1 MGKSA
6 IMSVRITG
14 NSDDAVKA
22 LSKVTAKAS
31 AFGTF
36 MGGAVLKGVSALW
49 DTLKGFTSAVMD
61 MSDSTDKFKNTMN
74 FAGFDTS
81 AVEAATKATREYAD
95 KTVYDLTTVQ
105 NTTAQLAANGIQDYV
120 GLTEAAGNLNAVAGG
135 NAETFKSVAM
145 VMTQTAGAGK
155 LTTENW
161 NQLTDAIP
169 GAAGKLQEAMLN
181 AGAYTGNFREAMEKG
196 EITADEFNKAIMD
209 LGMTDVAK
217 EAATSTQTMEGA
229 LGNLEAAVTGGLT
242 DAFNLFKPAVTSAM
256 TVAADKIS
264 AFSGKATTGLQG
276 VIKLVRDGDFSSEL
290 REAFNIDEDSP
301 VVDFLLTIRDNAV
314 SAFDTAKQKAGEFV
328 AAFQNTGPMQ
338 AAADIFGAVWEACK
352 NLAGAAGDVIGQ
364 FTPLADSMG
373 GASGAGQA
381 LGDAFNGAA
390 DIVGMVSDKL
400 TAFSDWVS
408 EHAEPVSSALVGI
421 AAGFAAFKVAS
432 AISAVVSALQGFSVA
447 TTAASVAQWAMNA
460 AMNANP
466 IVIVITAI
474 AALVAA
480 LVYFFTQTETGRQ
493 IWASFTSWLGSC
505 VGNIVGF
512 FQALPGKIGGFF
524 QSAAQ
529 FATDKWDAVVAWFKG
544 IPGRITGAIGN
555 VGHLLYNAGASIIS
569 GFLDGLK
576 SMWDS
581 VTGWISGIGDWI
593 TEHKGPPEYDAV
605 MLVNNGRLIMQG
617 FAKGLRSGFDTD
629 VRRTISRING
639 RMGGLSLDAG
649 MNGGTVGG
657 TVVNVT
663 FNAPVDRE
671 GVARE
676 IRKILSDYDRKR
688 GN

>member
-22 LSKVTAKAS
+22 LQKVTGKAS

-36 MGGAVLKGVSALW
+36 MGGAALKGVSALW
-49 DTLKGFTSAVMD
+49 DTLRGFTGAVMD
-61 MSDSTDKFKNTMN
+61 MSDSTDKFKSTMN
-74 FAGFDTS
+74 FAGLDTT
-81 AVEAATKATREYAD
+81 AVEAATRATRAYAD
-95 KTVYDLTTVQ
+95 RTVYDLTTVQ
-105 NTTAQLAANGIQDYV
+105 ATTAQLAANGIQDYV

-135 NAETFKSVAM
+135 NAETFKSVSM

-169 GAAGKLQEAMLN
+169 GAAGRLQDAMRD
-181 AGAYTGNFREAMEKG
+181 AGAYTGNFREAMEDG
-196 EITADEFNKAIMD
+196 QITAEEFNRAIMD
-209 LGMTDVAK
+209 LGMTDVAR

-242 DAFNLFKPAVTSAM
+242 DAFDLIKPAVTSAIGG
-256 TVAADKIS
+256 AADAIGTFSTDATNNLQAFAHALQDTGAFQAAKDMVDAVGSSIS
-264 AFSGKATTGLQG
+264 ALGRAFGDIVTAIAPGIQGLSDAGGIGTG
-276 VIKLVRDGDFSSEL
+276 I
-290 REAFNIDEDSP
+290 
-301 VVDFLLTIRDNAV
+301 
-314 SAFDTAKQKAGEFV
+314 
-328 AAFQNTGPMQ
+328 
-338 AAADIFGAVWEACK
+338 
-352 NLAGAAGDVIGQ
+352 
-364 FTPLADSMG
+364 
-373 GASGAGQA
+373 
-381 LGDAFNGAA
+381 GDAFSIAA
-390 DIVGMVSDKL
+390 GLIQAVADKL
-400 TAFSDWVS
+400 TGFGDWMS
-408 EHAEPVSSALVGI
+408 ANAEPI
-421 AAGFAAFKVAS
+421 AGMLIAIGGGFAAFQVAGV
-432 AISAVVSALQGFSVA
+432 ISAVVGALKGFSVA
-447 TTAASVAQWAMNA
+447 STAASVAQWALNV

-466 IVIVITAI
+466 IMIVVTAI
-474 AALVAA
+474 GALVAA
-480 LVYFFTQTETGRQ
+480 LVWFFTQTESGRR

-505 VGNIVGF
+505 VNNIIGF
-512 FQALPGKIGGFF
+512 FQALPGRIGGFF
-524 QSAAQ
+524 SSAAR
-529 FATDKWDAVVAWFKG
+529 FAQDKWTDVVDWFRG
-544 IPGRITGAIGN
+544 LPSRIVSAIGN
-555 VGHLLYNAGASIIS
+555 VGSLLYNAGASIIS

-593 TEHKGPPEYDAV
+593 TEHKGPPAYDRV

-617 FAKGLRSGFDTD
+617 FARGLRSGFDID

-639 RMGGLSLDAG
+639 SLGGFNPGIDAPAG
-649 MNGGTVGG
+649 SAAG

-676 IRKILSDYDRKR
+676 IRKILRDYDRNR

>member
-1 MGKSA
+1 MGRSA

-14 NSDDAVKA
+14 NSDGAVKA

-36 MGGAVLKGVSALW
+36 MGGAALKGVSALW
-49 DTLKGFTSAVMD
+49 DTLKGFTGAVMD
-61 MSDSTDKFKNTMN
+61 MSDSTDKFKSTMN
-74 FAGFDTS
+74 FAGFDTG
-81 AVEAATKATREYAD
+81 AVEAATKATRDYAD

-135 NAETFKSVAM
+135 NADTFKSVAM

-181 AGAYTGNFREAMEKG
+181 AGAYTGIFREAMEKG
-196 EITADEFNKAIMD
+196 EIMAGEFNAAIMQ

-242 DAFNLFKPAVTSAM
+242 DAFNLIKPAVTDAIGGAAEAVGTFATNATNSLQSFITALQDTGAFQTAKDMMDAVGSALSSLG
-256 TVAADKIS
+256 T
-264 AFSGKATTGLQG
+264 AFATIAETIAPGLQG
-276 VIKLVRDGDFSSEL
+276 LND
-290 REAFNIDEDSP
+290 
-301 VVDFLLTIRDNAV
+301 
-314 SAFDTAKQKAGEFV
+314 AG
-328 AAFQNTGPMQ
+328 G
-338 AAADIFGAVWEACK
+338 
-352 NLAGAAGDVIGQ
+352 IG
-364 FTPLADSMG
+364 TS
-373 GASGAGQA
+373 

-390 DIVGMVSDKL
+390 DIVKTVADKL
-400 TAFSDWVS
+400 AEFGDWVS
-408 EHAEPVSSALVGI
+408 VNAEPIAGALVAIGG
-421 AAGFAAFKVAS
+421 GFAAFQVAGV
-432 AISAVVSALQGFSVA
+432 ISAVVSALQGFSIA
-447 TTAASVAQWAMNA
+447 STAASVAQWALNV

-466 IVIVITAI
+466 VMLVVTAI
-474 AALVAA
+474 GALVAA
-480 LVYFFTQTETGRQ
+480 LVWFFTQTETGRQ
-493 IWASFTSWLGSC
+493 LWSQFTAFLGSC
-505 VGNIVGF
+505 VDGIIGF

-524 QSAAQ
+524 SSAAQ
-529 FATDKWDAVVAWFKG
+529 FAQNTWNNVVSWFSG
-544 IPGRITGAIGN
+544 LGGRILSAIGN
-555 VGHLLYNAGASIIS
+555 VGNLLYNAGASIIS

-576 SMWDS
+576 SMWS
-581 VTGWISGIGDWI
+581 NVTGWISGIGDWI
-593 TEHKGPPEYDAV
+593 KEHKGPPEYDAV

-639 RMGGLSLDAG
+639 SMGGLSMDATMHG
-649 MNGGTVGG
+649 VGG
-657 TVVNVT
+657 AGATVVNVT

-676 IRKILSDYDRKR
+676 IKRLLADYDRKR

>member
-1 MGKSA
+1 MGRSA

-14 NSDDAVKA
+14 NSDGAVKA

-36 MGGAVLKGVSALW
+36 MGGAALKGVSALW
-49 DTLKGFTSAVMD
+49 DTLKGFTGAVMD
-61 MSDSTDKFKNTMN
+61 MSDSTDKFKSTMN
-74 FAGFDTS
+74 FAGFDTG
-81 AVEAATKATREYAD
+81 AVEAATKATRDYAD

-135 NAETFKSVAM
+135 NADTFKSVAM

-181 AGAYTGNFREAMEKG
+181 AGAYTGNFREAMEKS
-196 EITADEFNKAIMD
+196 EITADEFNAAIMQ

-242 DAFNLFKPAVTSAM
+242 DAFNLIKPAVTDAIGGAAEAVGTFATNATNSLQSFITALQDTGAFQTAKDMMDAVGSALSSLG
-256 TVAADKIS
+256 T
-264 AFSGKATTGLQG
+264 AFATIAETIAPGLQG
-276 VIKLVRDGDFSSEL
+276 LND
-290 REAFNIDEDSP
+290 
-301 VVDFLLTIRDNAV
+301 
-314 SAFDTAKQKAGEFV
+314 AG
-328 AAFQNTGPMQ
+328 G
-338 AAADIFGAVWEACK
+338 
-352 NLAGAAGDVIGQ
+352 IG
-364 FTPLADSMG
+364 TS
-373 GASGAGQA
+373 

-390 DIVGMVSDKL
+390 DIVKTVADKL
-400 TAFSDWVS
+400 AEFGDWVS
-408 EHAEPVSSALVGI
+408 ANAEPIAGALVAIGG
-421 AAGFAAFKVAS
+421 GFAAFQVAGV
-432 AISAVVSALQGFSVA
+432 ISAVVSALQGFSIA
-447 TTAASVAQWAMNA
+447 STAASVAQWALNV

-466 IVIVITAI
+466 VMLVVTAI
-474 AALVAA
+474 GALVAA
-480 LVYFFTQTETGRQ
+480 LVWFFTQTETGRQ
-493 IWASFTSWLGSC
+493 LWSQFTAFLGSC
-505 VGNIVGF
+505 VDGIIGF

-524 QSAAQ
+524 SSAAQ
-529 FATDKWDAVVAWFKG
+529 FAQNTWNNVVSWFSG
-544 IPGRITGAIGN
+544 LGGRILSAIGN
-555 VGHLLYNAGASIIS
+555 VGNLLYNAGASIIS

-576 SMWDS
+576 SMWS
-581 VTGWISGIGDWI
+581 NVTGWISGIGDWI
-593 TEHKGPPEYDAV
+593 KEHKGPPEYDAV

-639 RMGGLSLDAG
+639 SMGGLSMDAT
-649 MNGGTVGG
+649 MNGVGG
-657 TVVNVT
+657 AGATVVNVT

-676 IRKILSDYDRKR
+676 IKRLLADYDRKR

>member
-31 AFGTF
+31 TFGTF
-36 MGGAVLKGVSALW
+36 MGGAALKGVSALW
-49 DTLKGFTSAVMD
+49 DTLKGFTGAVMD
-61 MSDSTDKFKNTMN
+61 MSDSTDKFKSTMN
-74 FAGFDTS
+74 FAGFDTG
-81 AVEAATKATREYAD
+81 AVEAATKATRDYAD

-135 NAETFKSVAM
+135 NADTFKSVAM

-181 AGAYTGNFREAMEKG
+181 AGAYTGNFRETMEKG

-242 DAFNLFKPAVTSAM
+242 DAFNLIKPAVTDALGGAAEAVGTFATNATNSLQTFITALQDTGAFRAAKDMMDAVGSALSSLG
-256 TVAADKIS
+256 T
-264 AFSGKATTGLQG
+264 AFGTIAETIAPGLQG
-276 VIKLVRDGDFSSEL
+276 LSD
-290 REAFNIDEDSP
+290 
-301 VVDFLLTIRDNAV
+301 
-314 SAFDTAKQKAGEFV
+314 AG
-328 AAFQNTGPMQ
+328 G
-338 AAADIFGAVWEACK
+338 
-352 NLAGAAGDVIGQ
+352 IG
-364 FTPLADSMG
+364 TS
-373 GASGAGQA
+373 
-381 LGDAFNGAA
+381 LGDTFNGAA
-390 DIVGMVSDKL
+390 GIVKTVADKL
-400 TAFSDWVS
+400 AEFGDWVS
-408 EHAEPVSSALVGI
+408 ANAEPIAGALVAIGG
-421 AAGFAAFKVAS
+421 GFAAFKVAGV
-432 AISAVVSALQGFSVA
+432 ISAVVSALQGFSIA
-447 TTAASVAQWAMNA
+447 STAASVAQWALNV

-466 IVIVITAI
+466 VMLVVTAI
-474 AALVAA
+474 GALVAA
-480 LVYFFTQTETGRQ
+480 LVWFFTQTETGRQ
-493 IWASFTSWLGSC
+493 LWSQFTAFLGSC
-505 VGNIVGF
+505 VDGIIGF

-524 QSAAQ
+524 SSAAQ
-529 FATDKWDAVVAWFKG
+529 FATDKWNGVVDWFKG
-544 IPGRITGAIGN
+544 LPGRITSAIGN
-555 VGHLLYNAGASIIS
+555 VGRLLYNAGASIIS

-576 SMWDS
+576 SMWS
-581 VTGWISGIGDWI
+581 NVTGWISGIGDWI
-593 TEHKGPPEYDAV
+593 KEHKGPPAYDAV

-617 FAKGLRSGFDTD
+617 FARGLRSGFDTD

-649 MNGGTVGG
+649 MNDGGAMGG

>member
-36 MGGAVLKGVSALW
+36 MGGAALKGVSALW
-49 DTLKGFTSAVMD
+49 DTLKGFTGAVMD
-61 MSDSTDKFKNTMN
+61 MSDSTDKFKSTMN
-74 FAGFDTS
+74 FAGFDTG
-81 AVEAATKATREYAD
+81 AVEAATKATRDYAD

-135 NAETFKSVAM
+135 NADTFKSVAM

-242 DAFNLFKPAVTSAM
+242 DAFNLIKPAVTDALGGAAEAVDTFATNATNSLQTFITALQDTGAFRAAKDMMDAVGSALSSLG
-256 TVAADKIS
+256 T
-264 AFSGKATTGLQG
+264 AFGTIAETIAPGLQG
-276 VIKLVRDGDFSSEL
+276 LSD
-290 REAFNIDEDSP
+290 
-301 VVDFLLTIRDNAV
+301 
-314 SAFDTAKQKAGEFV
+314 AG
-328 AAFQNTGPMQ
+328 G
-338 AAADIFGAVWEACK
+338 
-352 NLAGAAGDVIGQ
+352 IG
-364 FTPLADSMG
+364 TS
-373 GASGAGQA
+373 
-381 LGDAFNGAA
+381 LGDTFNGAA
-390 DIVGMVSDKL
+390 GIVKTVADKL
-400 TAFSDWVS
+400 AEFGDWVS
-408 EHAEPVSSALVGI
+408 ANAEPIAGALVAIGG
-421 AAGFAAFKVAS
+421 GFAAFKVAGV
-432 AISAVVSALQGFSVA
+432 ISAVVSALQGFSIA
-447 TTAASVAQWAMNA
+447 STAASVAQWALNV

-466 IVIVITAI
+466 VMLVVTAI
-474 AALVAA
+474 GALVAA
-480 LVYFFTQTETGRQ
+480 LVWFFTQTETGRQ
-493 IWASFTSWLGSC
+493 LWSQFTAFLGSC
-505 VGNIVGF
+505 VDGIIGF

-524 QSAAQ
+524 SSAAQ
-529 FATDKWDAVVAWFKG
+529 FATDKWNGVVDWFKG
-544 IPGRITGAIGN
+544 LPGRITSAIGN
-555 VGHLLYNAGASIIS
+555 VGRLLYNAGASIIS

-576 SMWDS
+576 SMWS
-581 VTGWISGIGDWI
+581 NVTGWISGIGDWI
-593 TEHKGPPEYDAV
+593 KEHKGPPAYDAV

-617 FAKGLRSGFDTD
+617 FARGLRSGFDTD

-649 MNGGTVGG
+649 MNDGGAMGG